1 MRGNSA
7 LAPGYSRLLPGR
19 FGIGDHLLNRLYA
32 GDGLFSEREA
42 KRDGSEQFAIDIN
55 RAAAHSL
62 HDAGLFEGP
71 AGELGEDD
79 GLLWSEVFEDTED
92 LDLELFDPISA
103 EDGTPD
109 TMLAGSNVFQ
119 LEKALSESHSRT
131 DKE

>member
-7 LAPGYSRLLPGR
+7 AAPGYSGLRGR

-32 GDGLFSEREA
+32 GDGLLREREA
-42 KRDGSEQFAIDIN
+42 KRDRSHQFAVDIN
-55 RAAAHSL
+55 RAATHSL
-62 HDAGLFEGP
+62 HDAGLFEGT

-92 LDLELFDPISA
+92 LDLELFDPISVENRTA
-103 EDGTPD
+103 DPV
-109 TMLAGSNVFQ
+109 LAGTDVFQ
-119 LEKALSESHSRT
+119 LEKALSESRSRD